1 MRNESK
7 KNEKKG
13 KKDRKG
19 GERKIKRGW
28 EKSEALISAK
38 RRYIFDIFKNK
49 IRADEREKRERKREE
64 KKRREKEKRE
74 RERRKNKGE
83 KRKKKEKAIYSVKMV
98 IYKGT
103 VERSEEERD
112 LHCVFEQGQNKRH
125 ERRGNRRV
133 HESPC
138 E

>member
-83 KRKKKEKAIYSVKMV
+83 KRKKKEKA
-98 IYKGT
+98 T
-103 VERSEEERD
+103 PPQNSE
-112 LHCVFEQGQNKRH
+112 
-125 ERRGNRRV
+125 NRKNTGRAIMMIDIDTQ
-133 HESPC
+133 EG
-138 E
+138 